1 MNDTITLTGLVAFG
15 YHGVFEHEKRDGQEF
30 TIDVSLDVDT
40 SSASATD
47 DIADTVHYGE
57 LADKVVRIVTGE
69 RYDLIET
76 LADRLASAVLEDTRV
91 LATAVTVHKPHAPIP
106 HAFADVSVTA
116 RRRRDAA

>member
-40 SSASATD
+40 TRASETD
-47 DIADTVHYGE
+47 DILDTVHYGE

-76 LADRLASAVLEDTRV
+76 LADRLAKAVLEDPRV
-91 LATAVTVHKPHAPIP
+91 ISTAVTVHKPHAPIP

-116 RRRRDAA
+116 RRGRA

>member
-1 MNDTITLTGLVAFG
+1 MTDTITLTGLVAYG

-40 SSASATD
+40 RRAATSD

-57 LADKVVRIVTGE
+57 LADAVVRIVTGE
-69 RYDLIET
+69 RFDLIET
-76 LADRLASAVLEDTRV
+76 LADRLAAAVMEDERV

-106 HAFADVSVTA
+106 HAFTDVSVTA
-116 RRRRDAA
+116 RRTRSGA

>member
-1 MNDTITLTGLVAFG
+1 MNDTITLTGLKAFG

-40 SSASATD
+40 ARAAATD
-47 DIADTVHYGE
+47 DILDTVHYGE
-57 LADKVVRIVTGE
+57 LADKVVQIVTGE

-76 LADRLASAVLEDTRV
+76 LADRLANAVLEDARV
-91 LATAVTVHKPHAPIP
+91 ISTAVTVHKPHAPIP

-116 RRRRDAA
+116 RRGRA

>member
-1 MNDTITLTGLVAFG
+1 
-15 YHGVFEHEKRDGQEF
+15 DGQEF

-40 SSASATD
+40 AHAAATD

-57 LADKVVRIVTGE
+57 LADKVVAIVTGE

-76 LADRLASAVLEDTRV
+76 LADRLAAAVLEDSRV
-91 LATAVTVHKPHAPIP
+91 VQTAVTVHKPHAPIA

>member
-40 SSASATD
+40 ARAAATD

-57 LADKVVRIVTGE
+57 LADKVVAIVTGE

-76 LADRLASAVLEDTRV
+76 LADRLAGAVLEDPRV
-91 LATAVTVHKPHAPIP
+91 IETAVTVHKPHAPIT

-116 RRRRDAA
+116 RRRRASA

>member
-40 SSASATD
+40 ARAAATD
-47 DIADTVHYGE
+47 DIAETVHSGE

-76 LADRLASAVLEDTRV
+76 LADRLAAAVLEDPRV
-91 LATAVTVHKPHAPIP
+91 IQTAVTVHKPHAPIP

-116 RRRRDAA
+116 RRRRGTT

>member
-40 SSASATD
+40 ALASASD

-76 LADRLASAVLEDTRV
+76 LADRLANAVLEDPRV
-91 LATAVTVHKPHAPIP
+91 IATAVTVHKPHAPIP

-116 RRRRDAA
+116 RRARS

>member
-1 MNDTITLTGLVAFG
+1 MTDTITLTGLVAYG

-40 SSASATD
+40 RRAATSD

-57 LADKVVRIVTGE
+57 LADAVVRIVTGE
-69 RYDLIET
+69 RFDLIET
-76 LADRLASAVLEDTRV
+76 LADRLAAAVMEDERV

-116 RRRRDAA
+116 RRTRSGA